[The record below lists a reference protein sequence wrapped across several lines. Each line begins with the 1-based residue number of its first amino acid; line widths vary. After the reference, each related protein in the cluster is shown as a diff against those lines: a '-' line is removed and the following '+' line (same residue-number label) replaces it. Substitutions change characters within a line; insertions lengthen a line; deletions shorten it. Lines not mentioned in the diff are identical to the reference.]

1 MCEDAIEGDVIGGSG
16 VIVEIDET
24 HMVTANHHNGRN
36 LGRQQNWIFG
46 GMERVSKKVCYKFRF
61 GR

>member
-36 LGRQQNWIFG
+36 LGRQQNWIFRR
-46 GMERVSKKVCYKFRF
+46 MERVSKKSLL
-61 GR
+61 